1 MRFLQEN
8 CQSHRPAVQRM
19 NRLALRRRWRL
30 QDAVHVGHDRGRGLR
45 GSDGDEQE
53 RMDRETAPRPVLD
66 LDLTSCSGARLPGIR
81 LNANKTQPRTAH
93 RSFAEE
99 DRGFALTSDGS
110 GRITSS
116 AMLE

>member
-1 MRFLQEN
+1 
-8 CQSHRPAVQRM
+8 M
-19 NRLALRRRWRL
+19 NRLALGRRWTVS
-30 QDAVHVGHDRGRGLR
+30 DAVPEGHGHGHGLHE
-45 GSDGDEQE
+45 SDDGVREK
-53 RMDRETAPRPVLD
+53 MDLETAPRPVLN